1 MRDAER
7 FQIGD
12 DGSSRVEIEIRG
24 ELHAV
29 GCDRNGGRHYPASR
43 RQNTDHGGTRPL
55 VASPQIG
62 VPVVSL
68 CLWAIPSGDRLAS
81 RWSVGPSPMRQGAV
95 SKPLSCA
102 GAPPKVVP
110 ASPGTS

>member
-29 GCDRNGGRHYPASR
+29 GCDRNGGRHYRASR
-43 RQNTDHGGTRPL
+43 RQNTDHGGTSPL

-68 CLWAIPSGDRLAS
+68 CLWAIPSVDRLAR
-81 RWSVGPSPMRQGAV
+81 RWGVAPSPTPQVAV
-95 SKPLSCA
+95 SNPS
-102 GAPPKVVP
+102 
-110 ASPGTS
+110 